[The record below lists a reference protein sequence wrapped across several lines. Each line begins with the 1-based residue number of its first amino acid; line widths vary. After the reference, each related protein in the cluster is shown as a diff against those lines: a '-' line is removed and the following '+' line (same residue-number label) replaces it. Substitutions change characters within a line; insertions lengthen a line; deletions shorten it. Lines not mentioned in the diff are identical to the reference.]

1 MTNRIN
7 VWDEISKD
15 SGSRIKS
22 RDWYQNKIA
31 ILKSRGLLSKNRL
44 VKNEEMITSR
54 LEVGSMYMYI
64 YANPKFKME
73 LPYWDAFPLTIVSS
87 WDTTT
92 FTGFNLHYL
101 PPEVRWV
108 LMKEL
113 MRNEQISTVR
123 RLPKSTRLE
132 MDYSTLK
139 NASQFELMKPCI
151 HKYLFERVGKL
162 TGGLWLKVHPSDWL
176 PAVLL
181 PVADFRSKNS
191 TYSQQKV
198 WQDSLR
204 NRI

>member
-1 MTNRIN
+1 MTRRIN
-7 VWDEISKD
+7 IWDEIAKD
-15 SGSRIKS
+15 SGSKIKS

-44 VKNEEMITSR
+44 VKNDEMITSN
-54 LEVGSMYMYI
+54 LEVGSMYLYI
-64 YANPKFKME
+64 YSNPKMKME

-87 WDTTT
+87 WDMTT

-101 PPEVRWV
+101 PPELRWT

-123 RLPKSTRLE
+123 RSPKSTKLS
-132 MDYSTLK
+132 MDYNTLK

-151 HKYLFERVGKL
+151 HKYLFDRVGKL
-162 TGGLWLKVHPSDWL
+162 SGGMWLKIHPSDWL
-176 PAVLL
+176 PSVLL
-181 PVADFRSKNS
+181 PIADFRSKNS

-198 WQDSLR
+198 WTDSLR
-204 NRI
+204 NAS